1 MRSRVDRVMG
11 RKMAPIF
18 TKFEATTQTS
28 LASTVYDGQPGDPV
42 ELHHV
47 VYPRVQPI
55 QPKAGKGKGR
65 KAQSAHVPAPYK
77 KSGAYSQ
84 FKVKKVKPSEVKGAF
99 DRFGRLLD
107 KKRKKLTQAKKKI
120 VSQENSQDPG
130 QKVGLLIDDKSLHV
144 EVVEV
149 VGYQPPATEQLGSQ
163 PLDFQSYIRAPCGFL
178 PTVSGQ
184 LQLFVSGSQV
194 DETPLPST
202 SGTSSQV
209 DSGSPSTSGTSSQ
222 GDSGSLATSGTSSSQ
237 VDETPTFGLVP
248 PSVEAVSSVFGLQL
262 TPEEETTVVSV
273 GELAAAIPF
282 ARNPTLASTAIP
294 GSPEPVPNSWLS
306 GQPDFQTIRD
316 LELLDP
322 LLEPWDLWGFELDV
336 GRLDRAHPEVFS
348 GDVTEVSNLPCEQ
361 TDSEEDQGIG
371 WGLHLGEEFWDIR
384 PLLCDDG
391 SP

>member
-1 MRSRVDRVMG
+1 MG
-11 RKMAPIF
+11 RKLKPIF
-18 TKFEATTQTS
+18 SKYEATTQTS
-28 LASTVYDGQPGDPV
+28 LASTVYDGQPGEPV

-47 VYPRVQPI
+47 VYPTVRPI
-55 QPKAGKGKGR
+55 QPKGGKSKGR
-65 KAQSAHVPAPYK
+65 KAHSAHGPAPYK
-77 KSGAYSQ
+77 KSGAYSK
-84 FKVKKVKPSEVKGAF
+84 FKVKSQKLKPAQVDGLI

-107 KKRKKLTQAKKKI
+107 KKKKKLTEARNKI
-120 VSQENSQDPG
+120 VSQEDSQVPG
-130 QKVGLLIDDKSLHV
+130 QKVGLLVDERTLYVD
-144 EVVEV
+144 VVEV
-149 VGYQPPATEQLGSQ
+149 VGYQPPATQQSESQ
-163 PLDFQSYIRAPCGFL
+163 PLNNGQLESQTYIRGPGGFL

-184 LQLFVSGSQV
+184 WQSSVTGSQV
-194 DETPLPST
+194 DETST
-202 SGTSSQV
+202 SGTCFQV

-222 GDSGSLATSGTSSSQ
+222 VDIGLPSTSGETS
-237 VDETPTFGLVP
+237 TFGFVP
-248 PSVEAVSSVFGLQL
+248 PSVEAVSSAFGVEL

-273 GELAAAIPF
+273 GELAAALPF

-322 LLEPWDLWGFELDV
+322 FLEPWDLWGFELDV

-348 GDVTEVSNLPCEQ
+348 GDVTEEVSNLPCEQ
-361 TDSEEDQGIG
+361 TESEEDQGIG
-371 WGLHLGEEFWDIR
+371 WGLHLGQEFWDIR